1 LKIWQ
6 KNFSVK
12 SYAFPVGIYSIIY
25 HIIDCDAF
33 TREFLTSQG
42 IDVGEKESPPPDPY
56 MMQRNMKHR
65 AKPTARVIDDPR
77 RRFLEYDGMVLSF
90 DATWNDDRYRVMYFL
105 TDDTIAI
112 NEIHR
117 PNDGKDPV
125 ATLLR
130 RMRVPKDW
138 KNLPSWHPSIYMEY
152 GDSEIVEYF
161 TPQDFTVGLFHSIFS
176 NRIFVY
182 TYI

>member
-1 LKIWQ
+1 
-6 KNFSVK
+6 
-12 SYAFPVGIYSIIY
+12 
-25 HIIDCDAF
+25 
-33 TREFLTSQG
+33 
-42 IDVGEKESPPPDPY
+42 VGEKESLPPDPY
-56 MMQRNMKHR
+56 IMQRNMKR
-65 AKPTARVIDDPR
+65 RTKPTARVIDDPR

-112 NEIHR
+112 NEIHQR
-117 PNDGKDPV
+117 NDGKDPV
-125 ATLLR
+125 AALLR

-161 TPQDFTVGLFHSIFS
+161 TPRDFTVGLFHFIFS
-176 NRIFVY
+176 N
-182 TYI
+182 